1 MNVRPGGEVDLDII
15 LPGTW
20 YWIPVDDGEEIRK
33 QCRLIIRRQLGVSD
47 RLASRRREV
56 AEQLVAAAK
65 DAKAAGAVSF
75 AMALELAPGVPFP
88 ASLMMNFSDWPT
100 ASTGDVDSR
109 LRAAFPSAEIL
120 DQRTGPVAR
129 VAEFF
134 QQRVDEEATPTL
146 RCEYWL
152 PVLDGTRLLGV
163 TISAP
168 TMPDPDLFTRLFD
181 SIVDSIT
188 FSRDLIAAE
197 TVD

>member
-15 LPGTW
+15 LPVTW
-20 YWIPVDDGEEIRK
+20 YWIPVDDVEEIRK
-33 QCRLIIRRQLGVSD
+33 QCRLIIRCRLGVSD
-47 RLASRRREV
+47 RIASRRREV
-56 AEQLVAAAK
+56 TEQLVAAAK
-65 DAKAAGAVSF
+65 DAKAAGAVSV
-75 AMALELAPGVPFP
+75 ALALELVPGVPFP
-88 ASLMMNFSDWPT
+88 TSLMMNFSELPT
-100 ASTGDVDSR
+100 ASTGDIDSR

-134 QQRVDEEATPTL
+134 QLRVDEQATPTL

-168 TMPDPDLFTRLFD
+168 TMRDPDLFTRLFD

>member
-33 QCRLIIRRQLGVSD
+33 QCRLVIRRQLGVSD

-109 LRAAFPSAEIL
+109 FPLHSPPPKYSTSAQGPSPGSLSSSNSASMRRPRQHSAVNTGFRCLTARACSASRSAHRRCLIPTCSLACSTPSSI
-120 DQRTGPVAR
+120 R
-129 VAEFF
+129 
-134 QQRVDEEATPTL
+134 
-146 RCEYWL
+146 L
-152 PVLDGTRLLGV
+152 PFHGT
-163 TISAP
+163 S
-168 TMPDPDLFTRLFD
+168 
-181 SIVDSIT
+181 SQ
-188 FSRDLIAAE
+188 
-197 TVD
+197 